1 MTDQTTSPAQCPT
14 KAGFVA
20 IVGAPNAGKSTF
32 LNTCIGEKVAIVS
45 PKEQTTRFNI
55 RAVLTEGSNQFIFVD
70 TPGIHQARR
79 MYDEAMVNTALE
91 ASINADV
98 ILFLVDIK
106 RGLCDEVLDIIE
118 HLKEI
123 KRIKKVFAFNKVDLI
138 KDKKDVLPK
147 LQEMQEK
154 YGDLFDD
161 YMLISANKNQGT
173 PDVLKSLAKYL
184 PESPLLYSEDYLTD
198 LPMKL
203 IASEET
209 REKAFYLL
217 KNEIPY
223 SVMVE
228 TLEYKVNPDNGE
240 VRIEQILLLEREAHK
255 KIVVGNKGQMIRKI
269 GMNSRKS
276 LEAFL
281 GVKVHLFLRV
291 KVQPNWAQD
300 NFYYKMFGLE
310 KPQDSKFAEQ
320 KKKSHKRKR

>member
-1 MTDQTTSPAQCPT
+1 MTEQVQSPT

-55 RAVLTEGSNQFIFVD
+55 RAVLTEENSQFIFVD
-70 TPGIHQARR
+70 TPGIHRARR

-106 RGLCDEVLDIIE
+106 RGFTDEVLDIVE
-118 HLKEI
+118 HLKDVR
-123 KRIKKVFAFNKVDLI
+123 RIKKVFAFNKVDLV

-147 LQEMQEK
+147 LQEVQEK

-161 YMLISANKNQGT
+161 YLLISANKNQGT
-173 PDVLKSLAKYL
+173 PDVLKSLSNYL
-184 PESPLLYSEDYLTD
+184 PESPMLYDEDYLTD

-203 IASEET
+203 IAAEET

-223 SVMVE
+223 SVFVE
-228 TLEYKVNPDNGE
+228 TMEYKVNPDTGD
-240 VRIEQILLLEREAHK
+240 VRIEQTLLLEREAHK
-255 KIVVGNKGQMIRKI
+255 KIVVGNKGQMIKKI
-269 GMNSRKS
+269 GMLARKS
-276 LEAFL
+276 LEDFL

-310 KPQDSKFAEQ
+310 KPQDSKFADKGS
-320 KKKSHKRKR
+320 KKKSHKRKRK

>member
-1 MTDQTTSPAQCPT
+1 MNESINTR
-14 KAGFVA
+14 AGFVA

-55 RAVLTEGSNQFIFVD
+55 RAVLTEKSNQFIFVD
-70 TPGIHQARR
+70 TPGIHRARR

-98 ILFLVDIK
+98 ILFLVDIRK
-106 RGLCDEVLDIIE
+106 GFTDEVLDIIE
-118 HLKEI
+118 HLKAVP
-123 KRIKKVFAFNKVDLI
+123 RIKKVFAFNKVDLV
-138 KDKKDVLPK
+138 KDKKDILPK
-147 LQEMQEK
+147 LEEVK
-154 YGDLFDD
+154 EEYGDLFND
-161 YMLISANKNQGT
+161 YLLISANKNQGT
-173 PDVLKSLAKYL
+173 GDVLETLAKYI

-198 LPMKL
+198 LPMKI

-228 TLEYKVNPDNGE
+228 TLEYKVNPDDGS
-240 VRIEQILLLEREAHK
+240 VRIEQTLLLEREAHK
-255 KIVVGNKGQMIRKI
+255 KIVVGNKGQMIKKI
-269 GMNSRKS
+269 GMHARKA
-276 LEAFL
+276 LEDFL

-291 KVQPNWAQD
+291 KVQPNWVND
-300 NFYYKMFGLE
+300 NFYYQMFGLE
-310 KPQDSKFAEQ
+310 KPQDSKFAQ
-320 KKKSHKRKR
+320 KSKKSHKRKRRK

>member
-1 MTDQTTSPAQCPT
+1 MNLDHSLNT

-32 LNTCIGEKVAIVS
+32 LNQCIGEKVAIVS

-55 RAVLTEGSNQFIFVD
+55 RAVLTEGDNQFIFVD
-70 TPGIHQARR
+70 TPGIHKARR
-79 MYDEAMVNTALE
+79 MFDEAMVNTALE

-106 RGLCDEVLDIIE
+106 RGINDEVLDIIE
-118 HLKEI
+118 HLKEV

-138 KDKKDVLPK
+138 KDKAEVLPK
-147 LQEMQEK
+147 LQEVQEQF
-154 YGDLFDD
+154 GDLFDD

-173 PDVLKSLAKYL
+173 SDVLNTLAKYM
-184 PESPLLYSEDYLTD
+184 PESPMLYSEDYLTD

-240 VRIEQILLLEREAHK
+240 VRIEQVLLLEREAHK
-255 KIVVGNKGQMIRKI
+255 KIVVGNKGQMIKKI
-269 GMNSRKS
+269 GMMARKS
-276 LEAFL
+276 LEEFL

-300 NFYYKMFGLE
+300 NFYYQMFGLE
-310 KPQDSKFAEQ
+310 KPKDSKFAEQ
-320 KKKSHKRKR
+320 SKSSKHKRKRK

>member
-1 MTDQTTSPAQCPT
+1 MNFEHSLDT

-32 LNTCIGEKVAIVS
+32 LNQCIGEKVAIVS

-55 RAVLTEGSNQFIFVD
+55 RAVLTEGNNQFIFVD
-70 TPGIHQARR
+70 TPGIHKARR
-79 MYDEAMVNTALE
+79 MFDEAMVNTALE

-106 RGLCDEVLDIIE
+106 RGINEEVLEIIE
-118 HLKEI
+118 HLKEV

-138 KDKKDVLPK
+138 KDKADVLPK
-147 LQEMQEK
+147 LKDVQEQF
-154 YGDLFDD
+154 GDLFDD
-161 YMLISANKNQGT
+161 YMLISANKNKGT
-173 PDVLKSLAKYL
+173 TDVLDTLSKYL
-184 PESPLLYSEDYLTD
+184 PESPMLYSEDYLTD

-240 VRIEQILLLEREAHK
+240 VRIEQVLLLEREAHK
-255 KIVVGNKGQMIRKI
+255 KIVVGNKGQMIKKI
-269 GMNSRKS
+269 GMMARKS
-276 LEAFL
+276 LEEFL

-300 NFYYKMFGLE
+300 NFYYQMFGLE
-310 KPQDSKFAEQ
+310 KPKDSKFAEQ
-320 KKKSHKRKR
+320 SKSSKHKRKRK

>member
-1 MTDQTTSPAQCPT
+1 MNLDHSLNT

-32 LNTCIGEKVAIVS
+32 LNQCIGEKVAIVS

-55 RAVLTEGSNQFIFVD
+55 RAVLTEGDNQFIFVD
-70 TPGIHQARR
+70 TPGIHKARR
-79 MYDEAMVNTALE
+79 MFDEAMVNTALE

-106 RGLCDEVLDIIE
+106 RGINDEVLDIIE
-118 HLKEI
+118 HLKEV

-138 KDKKDVLPK
+138 KDKADVLPK
-147 LQEMQEK
+147 LKEVQEQF
-154 YGDLFDD
+154 GDLFDD

-173 PDVLKSLAKYL
+173 SDVLNTLAKYI
-184 PESPLLYSEDYLTD
+184 PESPMLYSEDYLTD

-240 VRIEQILLLEREAHK
+240 VRIEQVLLLEREAHK
-255 KIVVGNKGQMIRKI
+255 KIVVGNKGQMIKKI
-269 GMNSRKS
+269 GMMARKS
-276 LEAFL
+276 LEEFL

-300 NFYYKMFGLE
+300 NFYYQMFGLE
-310 KPQDSKFAEQ
+310 KPKDSKFAETN
-320 KKKSHKRKR
+320 KKSNHKRKRR

>member
-1 MTDQTTSPAQCPT
+1 MTEQT

-55 RAVLTEGSNQFIFVD
+55 RAVLTENNNQFIFVD
-70 TPGIHQARR
+70 TPGIHNARR
-79 MYDEAMVNTALE
+79 MYDEAMVNSALE

-106 RGLCDEVLDIIE
+106 RGLTDEVLNIIE
-118 HLKEI
+118 HLKAV
-123 KRIKKVFAFNKVDLI
+123 KRIKKVFAFNKVDLV
-138 KDKKDVLPK
+138 KDKNDILPK
-147 LQEMQEK
+147 IEEIKEK

-161 YMLISANKNQGT
+161 YLMISANKNLGT
-173 PDVLKSLAKYL
+173 PEVLTTLAKYL
-184 PESPLLYSEDYLTD
+184 PESPLLYDADYLTD

-217 KNEIPY
+217 KSEIPY
-223 SVMVE
+223 SLMVE

-240 VRIEQILLLEREAHK
+240 VRIEQVLLIERESHK
-255 KIVVGNKGQMIRKI
+255 KIIIGDKGQMIKKI
-269 GMNSRKS
+269 GMQARQS
-276 LEAFL
+276 LEKFL

-291 KVQPNWAQD
+291 KVQPNWAVD
-300 NFYYKMFGLE
+300 NFYYKMFGLQ
-310 KPQDSKFAEQ
+310 KPQDSKFAV
-320 KKKSHKRKR
+320 KSKSKSHKRKK

>member
-1 MTDQTTSPAQCPT
+1 MTQQT

-55 RAVLTEGSNQFIFVD
+55 RAVLTENNNQFIFVD
-70 TPGIHQARR
+70 TPGIHNARR
-79 MYDEAMVNTALE
+79 MYDEAMVNSALE

-106 RGLCDEVLDIIE
+106 RGLTDEVLSIIE
-118 HLKEI
+118 HLKAV
-123 KRIKKVFAFNKVDLI
+123 KRIKKVFAFNKVDLV
-138 KDKKDVLPK
+138 KDKNDILPK
-147 LQEMQEK
+147 IEEIKEK

-161 YMLISANKNQGT
+161 YLMISANKNLGT
-173 PDVLKSLAKYL
+173 PEVLTTLAKYL
-184 PESPLLYSEDYLTD
+184 PESPLLYDADYLTD

-217 KNEIPY
+217 KSEIPY
-223 SVMVE
+223 SLMVE

-240 VRIEQILLLEREAHK
+240 VRIEQVLLIERESHK
-255 KIVVGNKGQMIRKI
+255 KIIIGDKGQMIKKI
-269 GMNSRKS
+269 GMQARQS
-276 LEAFL
+276 LEKFL

-291 KVQPNWAQD
+291 KVQPNWAVD

-310 KPQDSKFAEQ
+310 KPQDSKFAV
-320 KKKSHKRKR
+320 KSKSKSHKRKK

>member
-1 MTDQTTSPAQCPT
+1 MNLDHSLNT

-32 LNTCIGEKVAIVS
+32 LNQCIGEKVAIVS

-55 RAVLTEGSNQFIFVD
+55 RAVLTEGNNQFIFVD
-70 TPGIHQARR
+70 TPGIHKARR
-79 MYDEAMVNTALE
+79 MFDEAMVNTALE

-106 RGLCDEVLDIIE
+106 RGINDEVLDIIE
-118 HLKEI
+118 HLKEV

-138 KDKKDVLPK
+138 KDKAEVLPK
-147 LQEMQEK
+147 LQEVQEQF
-154 YGDLFDD
+154 GDLFDD

-173 PDVLKSLAKYL
+173 SDVLNTLAKYM
-184 PESPLLYSEDYLTD
+184 PESPMLYSEDYLTD

-240 VRIEQILLLEREAHK
+240 VRIEQVLLLEREAHK
-255 KIVVGNKGQMIRKI
+255 KIVVGNKGQMIKKI
-269 GMNSRKS
+269 GMMARKS
-276 LEAFL
+276 LEEFL

-300 NFYYKMFGLE
+300 NFYYQMFGLE
-310 KPQDSKFAEQ
+310 KPKDSKFAEQ
-320 KKKSHKRKR
+320 SKSSKHKRKRK

>member
-1 MTDQTTSPAQCPT
+1 MNLDHSLNT

-32 LNTCIGEKVAIVS
+32 LNQCIGEKVAIVS

-55 RAVLTEGSNQFIFVD
+55 RAVLTEGDNQFIFVD
-70 TPGIHQARR
+70 TPGIHKARR
-79 MYDEAMVNTALE
+79 MFDEAMVNTALE

-106 RGLCDEVLDIIE
+106 RGINDEVLDIIE
-118 HLKEI
+118 HLKEV

-138 KDKKDVLPK
+138 KDKADVLPK
-147 LQEMQEK
+147 LQEVQEQF
-154 YGDLFDD
+154 GDLFDD

-173 PDVLKSLAKYL
+173 SDVLNTLAKYM
-184 PESPLLYSEDYLTD
+184 PESPMLYSEDYLTD

-240 VRIEQILLLEREAHK
+240 VRIEQVLLLEREAHK
-255 KIVVGNKGQMIRKI
+255 KIVVGNKGQMIKKI
-269 GMNSRKS
+269 GMMARKS
-276 LEAFL
+276 LEEFL

-300 NFYYKMFGLE
+300 NFYYQMFGLE
-310 KPQDSKFAEQ
+310 KPKDSKFAEQ
-320 KKKSHKRKR
+320 SKSSKHKRKRK